1 VRIFRRG
8 WVSILD
14 SPWKAMILVS
24 LIGANLAVSIFLG
37 YWGGRYLD
45 QWMNSGS
52 VFMIV
57 GILLGMAVGI
67 YGITKLIKPFIGE

>member
-1 VRIFRRG
+1 MSKVE
-8 WVSILD
+8 

-24 LIGANLAVSIFLG
+24 LIGADLAVSIFLG

-45 QWMNSGS
+45 QWLNSGPIL
-52 VFMIV
+52 MIV

-67 YGITKLIKPFIGE
+67 YSITKLVKPFIGD

>member
-1 VRIFRRG
+1 
-8 WVSILD
+8 VSILD